1 MRQVLVRLGT
11 SRWTRWGLVLAWM
24 ALIFTSSAQPDLAR
38 YPDSMTDAVL
48 KKLGHMIEYGVLALL
63 VWWALHAHGV
73 PVERRGLLAA
83 FAVAVIYAASDEW
96 HQTFVPGRNGNAYD
110 WTVDLAGAGIALV
123 GLRIA
128 LLRRGRQLADRNL
141 HSVTKSRP

>member
-1 MRQVLVRLGT
+1 L
-11 SRWTRWGLVLAWM
+11 
-24 ALIFTSSAQPDLAR
+24 
-38 YPDSMTDAVL
+38 TDAVL
-48 KKLGHMIEYGVLALL
+48 KKLGHMIEYGILALL
-63 VWWALHAHGV
+63 IWWALHAHAV
-73 PVERRGLLAA
+73 SVERRGLLAA

-96 HQTFVPGRNGNAYD
+96 HQTFVPGRNGNVYD

-141 HSVTKSRP
+141 HSAT